1 MAAEQAK
8 GTGQPPE
15 GTGAAAGGRSAQLA
29 HTGLRHGWTTG
40 ACATAASTAAY
51 TALLSGEFPDPV
63 TITLPKG
70 QTPSFALAVEE
81 WDAEHGI
88 AMAGVVKDAGDDP
101 DVTHGAL
108 IRARVRRLAP
118 GSGVVFKAGPGVG
131 TVTRPGLPL
140 EVGEPAINPVPRQL
154 IREHLARVAERYER
168 YGRHEQY
175 ERHRRHEPRERYERH
190 ERYGREGAAGA
201 PDVEVEI
208 SVDHGEEIARSTWNP
223 RLGILGGLSI
233 LGTTGIVVPYSCSAW
248 IDSIRRGVDVA
259 RAAGR
264 THVAGCTGSTS
275 EKVAVALHHLPE
287 DALLDMGDFAGA
299 VLKYLRRHPVDRL
312 TICGG
317 FAKLSKLA
325 AGHLDLHSA
334 RSQVDKGFLAEL
346 AREGG
351 ADEALAGEVA
361 VANTGLAAL
370 QLCAAA
376 GVPLGDLVA
385 ATARDEALAVLRGAP
400 VAVDVICIDR
410 AGMVVGRAE
419 PRGPGPGAGPRPGPG
434 AGAVTDRG
442 GGPRPGPGAMSR

>member
-1 MAAEQAK
+1 MGE
-8 GTGQPPE
+8 
-15 GTGAAAGGRSAQLA
+15 AGGGGGGRAAQLK
-29 HTGLRHGWTTG
+29 HTGLRPGWTTG
-40 ACATAASTAAY
+40 ACATAAATAAY
-51 TALLSGEFPDPV
+51 TALLSGDFPDPV
-63 TITLPKG
+63 TIVLPKG
-70 QTPSFALAVEE
+70 QTPAFALAAEE
-81 WDAEHGI
+81 LRDGH

-108 IRARVRRLAP
+108 VRAAVRILPA
-118 GSGVVFKAGPGVG
+118 GSGVVFRAGAGVG

-140 EVGEPAINPVPRQL
+140 DVGEPAINPVPRQL
-154 IREHLARVAERYER
+154 MREHIARAAARHGGTGDAEIT
-168 YGRHEQY
+168 
-175 ERHRRHEPRERYERH
+175 
-190 ERYGREGAAGA
+190 
-201 PDVEVEI
+201 V

-275 EKVAVALHHLPE
+275 EKTVVSLYGLPE

-299 VLKYLRRHPVDRL
+299 VLKYVRRHPVDRL
-312 TICGG
+312 TVCGG

-346 AREGG
+346 ARAGG
-351 ADEALAGEVA
+351 ADEALAAQVA
-361 VANTGLAAL
+361 AANTGLAAL
-370 QLCAAA
+370 QLCAAR

-385 ATARDEALAVLRGAP
+385 AAAREQALGVLRGAP
-400 VAVDVICIDR
+400 VMVDVVCVDR
-410 AGMVVGRAE
+410 AGTVVGRSS
-419 PRGPGPGAGPRPGPG
+419 PKGP
-434 AGAVTDRG
+434 
-442 GGPRPGPGAMSR
+442 